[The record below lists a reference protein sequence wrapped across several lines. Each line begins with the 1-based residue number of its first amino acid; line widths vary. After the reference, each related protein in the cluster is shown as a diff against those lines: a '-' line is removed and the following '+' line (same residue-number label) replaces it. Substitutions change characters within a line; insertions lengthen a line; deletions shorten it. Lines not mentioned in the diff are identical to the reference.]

1 MSEKQIQR
9 LHAYVEGFV
18 QGVGFR
24 YYVLKSV
31 QVTNLAGWVRNR
43 HDGRVEVMAE
53 GDLGQLNQLL
63 ADLRK
68 GPISSEV
75 EKVDYDFLDVQSSEG
90 RGEFKGFK
98 VLSTA

>member
-1 MSEKQIQR
+1 MSEKQTQR
-9 LHAYVEGFV
+9 LHAFVEGFV

-24 YYVLKSV
+24 FFVLRSA
-31 QVTNLAGWVRNR
+31 QANNLVGWVRNR

-53 GDLGQLNQLL
+53 GELEHLNRLL

-75 EKVDYDFLDVQSSEG
+75 KNVDYDYSEG

>member
-24 YYVLKSV
+24 YYVLKSA
-31 QVTNLAGWVRNR
+31 QANNLAGWVRNR